1 METSGR
7 GRPRPSGGDTAR
19 PDAGAGPLPSTGGTA
34 RPDAGGRTELK
45 RERVREHLLT
55 VIDARRPGDAIPS
68 ERTLCA
74 TLGVSRPTL
83 RAAVDELVAT
93 GLLVREHG
101 RGMFVAPD
109 KITQELVA
117 EHHAAGAPRSR
128 GSWTS
133 TVLELRT
140 VRAGARIGRKLTISP
155 AAELVRVTRLRYVDG
170 DPIALEHL
178 HVPADLVPGLT
189 VADMEGGFYAHLREK
204 RGIRTAQAVQS
215 IEPTV
220 LSEEEAVLLTVP
232 VLSPALLF
240 DRITSDTGGRPVEYV
255 RSLYRGDRYRIVS
268 RLALRDGATDHPAAD
283 AARAGAWWGT
293 VE

>member
-1 METSGR
+1 M
-7 GRPRPSGGDTAR
+7 
-19 PDAGAGPLPSTGGTA
+19 
-34 RPDAGGRTELK
+34 ELK
-45 RERVREHLLT
+45 RERVREHLLA
-55 VIDARRPGDAIPS
+55 VIDGRRPGDAIPS

-117 EHHAAGAPRSR
+117 EDHAASAPRSP

-140 VRAGARIGRKLTISP
+140 VRAGARIGRRLAVSP
-155 AAELVRVTRLRYVDG
+155 AAELVHVTRLRHVDG
-170 DPIALEHL
+170 APIALEQL

-189 VADMEGGFYAHLREK
+189 VADMEGGFYAHLRER
-204 RGIRTAQAVQS
+204 RGIRTAHAVQS

-220 LSEEEAVLLTVP
+220 LSEEEAALLEVP

-240 DRITSDTGGRPVEYV
+240 DRTTSDATGRPVEYV
-255 RSLYRGDRYRIVS
+255 RSLYRGDRYRIVT
-268 RLALRDGATDHPAAD
+268 RLALAGTAPDHPAAD
-283 AARAGAWWGT
+283 AARGGAWWGT
-293 VE
+293 VERPR

>member
-1 METSGR
+1 MG
-7 GRPRPSGGDTAR
+7 PSGGDRPRPDAGDTVR
-19 PDAGAGPLPSTGGTA
+19 PDAGAGPLPGAA
-34 RPDAGGRTELK
+34 RQDAGGRTELK

-117 EHHAAGAPRSR
+117 EHHAAAVPRSR

-189 VADMEGGFYAHLREK
+189 IADMEGGFYAHLREK

-240 DRITSDTGGRPVEYV
+240 DRITSDTVGRPVEYV

>member
-1 METSGR
+1 M
-7 GRPRPSGGDTAR
+7 
-19 PDAGAGPLPSTGGTA
+19 
-34 RPDAGGRTELK
+34 ELK

-109 KITQELVA
+109 KVTQELVA
-117 EHHAAGAPRSR
+117 EHHAAGAPPSR

-140 VRAGARIGRKLTISP
+140 VRAGARIGRKLTVSP
-155 AAELVRVTRLRYVDG
+155 AAELVHVTRLRYVDG

-189 VADMEGGFYAHLREK
+189 VADMEAGFYAHLREK
-204 RGIRTAQAVQS
+204 RGIRTAHAVQS

-220 LSEEEAVLLTVP
+220 LSDEEAALLDVP

-268 RLALRDGATDHPAAD
+268 RLALRDGAADHPAAE

>member
-1 METSGR
+1 M
-7 GRPRPSGGDTAR
+7 
-19 PDAGAGPLPSTGGTA
+19 
-34 RPDAGGRTELK
+34 ELK

-55 VIDARRPGDAIPS
+55 MIDSRRPGDAIPS

-117 EHHAAGAPRSR
+117 ENHVADAPRSR

-133 TVLELRT
+133 TVLDLRT
-140 VRAGARIGRKLTISP
+140 VHAGARIGRRLAISP
-155 AAELVRVTRLRYVDG
+155 ASELVHVTRLRHVDG
-170 DPIALEHL
+170 APIALEHL

-189 VADMEGGFYAHLREK
+189 AADLEGGFYAHLRRR
-204 RGIRTAQAVQS
+204 RGIRPAHAVQS

-220 LSEEEAVLLTVP
+220 LNEEEAALLEVP

-240 DRITSDTGGRPVEYV
+240 DRTTSDTGGRPVEYV

-268 RLALRDGATDHPAAD
+268 RLTLGEGRADPAAED
-283 AARAGAWWGT
+283 VGRGGAWWGT

>member
-1 METSGR
+1 M
-7 GRPRPSGGDTAR
+7 
-19 PDAGAGPLPSTGGTA
+19 
-34 RPDAGGRTELK
+34 ELK
-45 RERVREHLLT
+45 RERVREHLLA
-55 VIDARRPGDAIPS
+55 VIDGRRPGDAIPS

-93 GLLVREHG
+93 GALVREHG
-101 RGMFVAPD
+101 RGMFVAPA

-117 EHHAAGAPRSR
+117 EDHTAGAPRSR
-128 GSWTS
+128 GNWTS
-133 TVLELRT
+133 TVLEFRT
-140 VRAGARIGRKLTISP
+140 VRAGARIGRKLKVSP
-155 AAELVRVTRLRYVDG
+155 AAELVYVARLRHVDG
-170 DPIALEHL
+170 APIALEHL

-189 VADMEGGFYAHLREK
+189 PAAMESGFYAHLREK
-204 RGIRTAQAVQS
+204 CRIRTAHAVQS

-220 LSEEEAVLLTVP
+220 LSEEEAELLGVP

-268 RLALRDGATDHPAAD
+268 RLALSDGAADHPAPD
-283 AARAGAWWGT
+283 VSRTGAWWGT

>member
-1 METSGR
+1 M
-7 GRPRPSGGDTAR
+7 
-19 PDAGAGPLPSTGGTA
+19 
-34 RPDAGGRTELK
+34 ELK
-45 RERVREHLLT
+45 RERVREHLLA
-55 VIDARRPGDAIPS
+55 VIDGRRPGDAIPS

-93 GLLVREHG
+93 GALVREHG
-101 RGMFVAPD
+101 RGMFVAPA

-117 EHHAAGAPRSR
+117 EDHAAGAPRSR

-133 TVLELRT
+133 TVLEFRT
-140 VRAGARIGRKLTISP
+140 VRAGARIGRKLKVSP
-155 AAELVRVTRLRYVDG
+155 AAELVYVARLRHVDG
-170 DPIALEHL
+170 APIALEHL
-178 HVPADLVPGLT
+178 HVPAALVPGLT
-189 VADMEGGFYAHLREK
+189 PAAMEAGFYAHLREK
-204 RGIRTAQAVQS
+204 CRIRTAHAVQS

-220 LSEEEAVLLTVP
+220 LSEEEAALLDVP

-268 RLALRDGATDHPAAD
+268 RLALGDGAADHPAPD
-283 AARAGAWWGT
+283 VSRTGVWWGT

>member
-1 METSGR
+1 M
-7 GRPRPSGGDTAR
+7 
-19 PDAGAGPLPSTGGTA
+19 
-34 RPDAGGRTELK
+34 ELK
-45 RERVREHLLT
+45 RERVREHLLSL
-55 VIDARRPGDAIPS
+55 IDARRAGDAIPS

-74 TLGVSRPTL
+74 DLGVSRPTL

-117 EHHAAGAPRSR
+117 EHHTAGAPRSR
-128 GSWTS
+128 GTWTS
-133 TVLELRT
+133 TVLALRT
-140 VRAGARIGRKLTISP
+140 VRAGARIGRKLALSP
-155 AAELVRVTRLRYVDG
+155 AAELVHVTRLRYVDG
-170 DPIALEHL
+170 TPIALEHL

-189 VADMEGGFYAHLREK
+189 AADMEGGFYAHLREK
-204 RGIRTAQAVQS
+204 RGIRPARAVQS

-220 LSEEEAVLLTVP
+220 LSEEEAAVLDVP

-240 DRITSDTGGRPVEYV
+240 DRITSDAADRPVEYV

-268 RLALRDGATDHPAAD
+268 RLTVGDRLSDHPVSDHPTAETP
-283 AARAGAWWGT
+283 RSGAWWGT

>member
-1 METSGR
+1 M
-7 GRPRPSGGDTAR
+7 
-19 PDAGAGPLPSTGGTA
+19 
-34 RPDAGGRTELK
+34 ELK
-45 RERVREHLLT
+45 RARVREHLLA
-55 VIDARRPGDAIPS
+55 VIDGRRPGDAIPS

-74 TLGVSRPTL
+74 ALEVSRPTL

-101 RGMFVAPD
+101 RGMFVAPA

-117 EHHAAGAPRSR
+117 DDHPASAPRSP
-128 GSWTS
+128 GGWTS

-140 VRAGARIGRKLTISP
+140 TRAGARIGRKLAISP
-155 AAELVRVTRLRYVDG
+155 AAELVHVTRLRHVDG
-170 DPIALEHL
+170 APIALEQL

-189 VADMEGGFYAHLREK
+189 AADMEGGFYAHLRER
-204 RGIRTAQAVQS
+204 RGIRPAHAVQS

-220 LSEEEAVLLTVP
+220 LSEEEAVLLEVP

-240 DRITSDTGGRPVEYV
+240 DRITSDADARPVEYV
-255 RSLYRGDRYRIVS
+255 RSLYRGDRYRIVT
-268 RLALRDGATDHPAAD
+268 RLALGEDAPEDPAAS
-283 AARAGAWWGT
+283 AAGGGVWWGT

>member
-1 METSGR
+1 M
-7 GRPRPSGGDTAR
+7 
-19 PDAGAGPLPSTGGTA
+19 
-34 RPDAGGRTELK
+34 ELK

-55 VIDARRPGDAIPS
+55 VIDSRRPGDAIPS

-117 EHHAAGAPRSR
+117 ENRAAGAPRSP

-140 VRAGARIGRKLTISP
+140 VRAGARIGRRLAISP
-155 AAELVRVTRLRYVDG
+155 AAQLVRVTRLRHVDG
-170 DPIALEHL
+170 APIALENL

-189 VADMEGGFYAHLREK
+189 VADMEGGFYTHLRER
-204 RGIRTAQAVQS
+204 RGIRTAHAVQS

-220 LSEEEAVLLTVP
+220 LSEEEAALLDVP

-240 DRITSDTGGRPVEYV
+240 DRTTSDTDGRPVEYV

-268 RLALRDGATDHPAAD
+268 RLALGEGATGDPATHG
-283 AARAGAWWGT
+283 ARAGAWWGT
-293 VE
+293 VR

>member
-1 METSGR
+1 M
-7 GRPRPSGGDTAR
+7 
-19 PDAGAGPLPSTGGTA
+19 
-34 RPDAGGRTELK
+34 ELK
-45 RERVREHLLT
+45 RERVREHLLA
-55 VIDARRPGDAIPS
+55 VIDGRRPGDAIPS

-117 EHHAAGAPRSR
+117 DDHAASAPRSP

-140 VRAGARIGRKLTISP
+140 VRAGARIGRRLALSP
-155 AAELVRVTRLRYVDG
+155 AAELVHVTRLRYVDG
-170 DPIALEHL
+170 APIALEQL

-189 VADMEGGFYAHLREK
+189 IADMEGGFYAHLRER
-204 RGIRTAQAVQS
+204 RGIRTAHAVQS

-220 LSEEEAVLLTVP
+220 LSEEEAALLDVP

-240 DRITSDTGGRPVEYV
+240 DRVTSDTAGRPVEYV
-255 RSLYRGDRYRIVS
+255 RSLYRGDRYRVVT
-268 RLALRDGATDHPAAD
+268 RLALGDTAPDHPAAD
-283 AARAGAWWGT
+283 AARGGAWWGT

>member
-1 METSGR
+1 M
-7 GRPRPSGGDTAR
+7 
-19 PDAGAGPLPSTGGTA
+19 
-34 RPDAGGRTELK
+34 ELK
-45 RERVREHLLT
+45 RERVRQHLLT
-55 VIDARRPGDAIPS
+55 VIDGRRPGDAIPS

-101 RGMFVAPD
+101 RGMFVAPA

-117 EHHAAGAPRSR
+117 ENRAAGAPRDR
-128 GSWTS
+128 GAWTS
-133 TVLELRT
+133 TVLDLRT

-155 AAELVRVTRLRYVDG
+155 AAELVQVTRLRRVDG
-170 DPIALEHL
+170 APIALEHL
-178 HVPADLVPGLT
+178 YVPAELVPGLT
-189 VADMEGGFYAHLREK
+189 AADMEGGFYAHLREK
-204 RGIRTAQAVQS
+204 RGIRTAHAVQS

-220 LSEEEAVLLTVP
+220 LSEEEAALLGVP

-240 DRITSDTGGRPVEYV
+240 DRTTSDTTGRPVEYV

-268 RLALRDGATDHPAAD
+268 RLALGDGVTGRPRAD
-283 AARAGAWWGT
+283 PTPAGAWWES

>member
-1 METSGR
+1 MEPSG
-7 GRPRPSGGDTAR
+7 GDRPRPSAGD
-19 PDAGAGPLPSTGGTA
+19 TA

-55 VIDARRPGDAIPS
+55 VIDARHPGDAIPS

-117 EHHAAGAPRSR
+117 EHHAAAAPHSR

-170 DPIALEHL
+170 APIALEHL

-189 VADMEGGFYAHLREK
+189 VSDMEGGFYAHLREK

-240 DRITSDTGGRPVEYV
+240 DRITSDTVGRPVEYV

>member
-1 METSGR
+1 M
-7 GRPRPSGGDTAR
+7 
-19 PDAGAGPLPSTGGTA
+19 
-34 RPDAGGRTELK
+34 ELK
-45 RERVREHLLT
+45 RERVRGHLLS
-55 VIDARRPGDAIPS
+55 VIESRRPGDAIPS

-117 EHHAAGAPRSR
+117 EHRAAGAPRSR
-128 GSWTS
+128 GDWTS
-133 TVLELRT
+133 TVLALRT
-140 VRAGARIGRKLTISP
+140 VRAGARIGRRLAISP
-155 AAELVRVTRLRYVDG
+155 AAELVHVTRLRHVDG
-170 DPIALEHL
+170 APIALEHL

-189 VADMEGGFYAHLREK
+189 AADMEGGFYAHLRER
-204 RGIRTAQAVQS
+204 RGIRPAHAVQS

-220 LSEEEAVLLTVP
+220 LSEEEAALLDVP

-240 DRITSDTGGRPVEYV
+240 DRITSDTNARPVEYV
-255 RSLYRGDRYRIVS
+255 RSLYRGDRYRVVS
-268 RLALRDGATDHPAAD
+268 RLALGDGAPGDPAAD
-283 AARAGAWWGT
+283 AARGGTWWGT

>member
-1 METSGR
+1 MEPKGE
-7 GRPRPSGGDTAR
+7 GRP
-19 PDAGAGPLPSTGGTA
+19 
-34 RPDAGGRTELK
+34 ELK
-45 RERVREHLLT
+45 RERVREHLLG
-55 VIDARRPGDAIPS
+55 VIDGRRPGDAIPS

-74 TLGVSRPTL
+74 ALGVSRPTL

-117 EHHAAGAPRSR
+117 ENHAAGAPRSG

-133 TVLELRT
+133 TVLDLRT
-140 VRAGARIGRKLTISP
+140 VRAGARIGRKLTLSP
-155 AAELVRVTRLRYVDG
+155 AAELVHVTRLRYVDG

-189 VADMEGGFYAHLREK
+189 VADMEGGFYAHLRER
-204 RGIRTAQAVQS
+204 RGIRTAHAVQS

-220 LSEEEAVLLTVP
+220 LSEEEAALLDVP

-268 RLALRDGATDHPAAD
+268 RLALRDGAADHPAAD

-293 VE
+293 VQ